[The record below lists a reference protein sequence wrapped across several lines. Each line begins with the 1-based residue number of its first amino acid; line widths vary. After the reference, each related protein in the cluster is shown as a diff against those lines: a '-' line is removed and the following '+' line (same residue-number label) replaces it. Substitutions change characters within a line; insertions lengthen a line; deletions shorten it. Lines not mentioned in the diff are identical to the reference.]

1 MTVAP
6 GTRLG
11 PYEIVGVLGTGGMGE
26 VYRARDSRLERFV
39 AIKVLSPRLSATPD
53 LLERFQREARAVAA
67 LTHPNICTI
76 YDIGPGDAA
85 TPPFIAMELLEGETL
100 HRRLHRGRMEVV
112 EIVEIGMAL
121 ADALD
126 AAHGK
131 GIIHRDIKPANII
144 ITPRGPKILDFGLA
158 KSAASSVAAVSYE
171 ATRAG
176 DAQLTDPGATVGT
189 IAYMSP
195 EQLRGETLDA
205 RSDLFS
211 LGLVL
216 YEMATGRPAFT
227 GATSAMISAAILH
240 ETPATPRALR
250 ADLPARL
257 EEVILKALEKDRT
270 VRCQSASELR
280 ADLKRFARA
289 PGLTDARDSEPRPN
303 ASPLSQGTPAP
314 ALTAP
319 PPSSDAQIVASL
331 MKRHQ
336 RGLIVAGVVLLAAV
350 IGTAIMLRPSATTR
364 ASVPTTAAVGQ
375 KSLAVLPFVDV
386 SPGKDQEYF
395 SDGVSEEL
403 INALSRIRDLQV
415 TGRTSSFYFKGKN
428 EDLPTIGK
436 RLGVPPHWQRS
447 EGGRAGACDARAR
460 ERRDRLSPLV

>member
-1 MTVAP
+1 
-6 GTRLG
+6 
-11 PYEIVGVLGTGGMGE
+11 
-26 VYRARDSRLERFV
+26 
-39 AIKVLSPRLSATPD
+39 
-53 LLERFQREARAVAA
+53 
-67 LTHPNICTI
+67 
-76 YDIGPGDAA
+76 
-85 TPPFIAMELLEGETL
+85 
-100 HRRLHRGRMEVV
+100 
-112 EIVEIGMAL
+112 
-121 ADALD
+121 
-126 AAHGK
+126 
-131 GIIHRDIKPANII
+131 
-144 ITPRGPKILDFGLA
+144 
-158 KSAASSVAAVSYE
+158 
-171 ATRAG
+171 
-176 DAQLTDPGATVGT
+176 
-189 IAYMSP
+189 MSP

-211 LGLVL
+211 FGLVL
-216 YEMATGRPAFT
+216 YQMATGRPAFT

-289 PGLTDARDSEPRPN
+289 PGLTDARDSEPRPI

-336 RGLIVAGVVLLAAV
+336 RGLVVAVVVRAGGRRWCGAHVAAFR
-350 IGTAIMLRPSATTR
+350 GR
-364 ASVPTTAAVGQ
+364 ACASTSTTAAVGQ
-375 KSLAVLPFVDV
+375 KSHRRASVRGREPRKRSGVFFRRHQPGTDQLHCPAFAICR
-386 SPGKDQEYF
+386 SPGARRP
-395 SDGVSEEL
+395 ST
-403 INALSRIRDLQV
+403 SRA
-415 TGRTSSFYFKGKN
+415 RTKICRH
-428 EDLPTIGK
+428 IGTEA
-436 RLGVPPHWQRS
+436 RCSVPPHWQRS

>member
-11 PYEIVGVLGTGGMGE
+11 PYEVVGVLGTGGMGE

-158 KSAASSVAAVSYE
+158 KIAASSVAAVSDE

-189 IAYMSP
+189 VAYMSP

-240 ETPATPRALR
+240 ETPASPRALR

-289 PGLTDARDSEPRPN
+289 SGHTDARDSEPRPI
-303 ASPLSQGTPAP
+303 ASPPSQGTPAP
-314 ALTAP
+314 APTAP

-336 RGLIVAGVVLLAAV
+336 RGLVVAAVVVLAAV
-350 IGTAIMLRPSATTR
+350 VGHVRSCGN
-364 ASVPTTAAVGQ
+364 VP
-375 KSLAVLPFVDV
+375 
-386 SPGKDQEYF
+386 
-395 SDGVSEEL
+395 
-403 INALSRIRDLQV
+403 
-415 TGRTSSFYFKGKN
+415 
-428 EDLPTIGK
+428 
-436 RLGVPPHWQRS
+436 
-447 EGGRAGACDARAR
+447 RAR
-460 ERRDRLSPLV
+460 PCRRRRQRRSVRSRSPCFRSRT